1 VVGLLLLPWLVGAL
15 LVLALLSSGPGNGD
29 RRVRVGCGLGT
40 AAIVMVGLSLWAI
53 DGMSGS
59 TCRTWLGVLTLGLRG
74 SGGGWISLPC
84 AELMLIALPLEGVLL
99 SVAVALAWRWLARR
113 HQADLDE
120 LMK

>member
-1 VVGLLLLPWLVGAL
+1 MLGLLLLPWLVGAL
-15 LVLALLSSGPGNGD
+15 LVLALLSSGPGQGG

-40 AAIVMVGLSLWAI
+40 AALALAGLSFVAI
-53 DGMSGS
+53 EDMSGP
-59 TCRTWLGVLTLGLRG
+59 TCRAWLGVLTLGLRG

-99 SVAVALAWRWLARR
+99 SVAAALAWRWLARR